1 MSFSVESTAHKDN
14 TNMGTV
20 GSAGSSAQENQFQVA
35 PVLQV

>member
-1 MSFSVESTAHKDN
+1 MSFSVESTAHRDN

-20 GSAGSSAQENQFQVA
+20 VSTGSSAQENQFQVT